1 MNLSLQIRN
10 DSRQMDGA
18 GDHDTSRS
26 VKTQD
31 YKLPKTYS
39 EDYLHLRHSKALS
52 SGRGRTRLRLKSL
65 LVGLRDRF
73 NKSDIAENTLAMDS
87 HDSLERLDEE
97 DETHDVAQPHLPLPI
112 REQKRKENSTV

>member
-1 MNLSLQIRN
+1 M
-10 DSRQMDGA
+10 
-18 GDHDTSRS
+18 
-26 VKTQD
+26 KTQD